1 MTRWAELT
9 PRGAG
14 GVSIV
19 AVQGA
24 GALDAVRDL
33 APGATITPGRPV
45 LARLEH
51 DGDWIDEAL
60 VVAHATDRV
69 ELQVHGAPPLVRRL
83 ARALG
88 GGERRARA
96 VGAPGRE
103 ALEVGETSRREDDAG
118 QRAIAWALLEEAACE
133 TAART
138 WLDQAEG
145 ALERELDRIAALDG
159 AARAEAERALDQRS
173 RRARLLIT
181 PPRLVLAGPVNA
193 GKSTLF
199 NALLGSGRAIT
210 SDEEGTTRDL
220 LREPAV
226 LGEWPVLLVD
236 SAGERA
242 GADKVERVGQRRGR
256 SERARADLVLWL
268 APPSATAPP
277 AADGERRVVVPSRG
291 DLPGAAPD
299 ALRPL
304 EDPAGA
310 RARIAAILREA
321 FDLPESA
328 WTPGAGVRLEE
339 SSGTALDPSV

>member
-14 GVSIV
+14 GVAVV

-24 GALDAVRDL
+24 GALDAVRAL
-33 APGATITPGRPV
+33 APGANVALGRPV

-51 DGDWIDEAL
+51 DGEWIDEAL
-60 VVAHATDRV
+60 VVAHAADRV

-88 GGERRARA
+88 GGERRARI
-96 VGAPGRE
+96 VGAPGVE
-103 ALEVGETSRREDDAG
+103 GLAAASGDDPGGDAG
-118 QRAIAWALLEEAACE
+118 QRATAWALLADATCEA
-133 TAART
+133 AART

-145 ALERELDRIAALDG
+145 ALARELRRIDALEG
-159 AARAEAERALDQRS
+159 PARAEASRALDERS
-173 RRARLLIT
+173 RCARFLVT

-199 NALLGSGRAIT
+199 NALLGRGRAIT

-242 GADKVERVGQRRGR
+242 GAGDVERLGQRRGR
-256 SERARADLVLWL
+256 GERARADLVLWL
-268 APPSATAPP
+268 APPGATPP
-277 AADGERRVVVPSRG
+277 ARGAEERRVVVPSRG
-291 DLPGAAPD
+291 DLAGAPPD

-304 EDPAGA
+304 EDPVGA
-310 RARIAAILREA
+310 RERVAALVRAA
-321 FDLPESA
+321 FDLPDRA
-328 WTPGAGVRLEE
+328 WTPGAAVRLPGA
-339 SSGTALDPSV
+339 SPARRD